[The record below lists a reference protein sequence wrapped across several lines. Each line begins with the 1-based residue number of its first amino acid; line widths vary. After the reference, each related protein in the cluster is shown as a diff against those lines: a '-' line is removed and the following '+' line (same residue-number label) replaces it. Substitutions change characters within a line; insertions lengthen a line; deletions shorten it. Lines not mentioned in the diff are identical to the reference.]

1 LIYHSQVTT
10 TEILI
15 IIYADNYFIVSKCRH
30 LTMEM
35 TIPKLITFKFRSL
48 MTNMKRDFD
57 KLRTV
62 TTTVAMRE
70 RQTNKQTNKNKR
82 EEHLYYWS
90 LTSTLNQT

>member
-1 LIYHSQVTT
+1 
-10 TEILI
+10 
-15 IIYADNYFIVSKCRH
+15 
-30 LTMEM
+30 
-35 TIPKLITFKFRSL
+35 